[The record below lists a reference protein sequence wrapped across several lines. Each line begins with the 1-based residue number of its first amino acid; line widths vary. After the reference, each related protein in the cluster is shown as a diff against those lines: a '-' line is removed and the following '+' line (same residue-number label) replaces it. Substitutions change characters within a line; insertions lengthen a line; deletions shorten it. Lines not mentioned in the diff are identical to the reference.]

1 MAKTKFGNWLW
12 KTATAFN
19 PIKDIYEWIKDATH
33 NSSDGTYRGFGSSLF
48 NGTAIAREDYERQKE
63 LNQIAMDFNASE
75 AEKNRQ
81 FQERMS
87 NTQFQRSLQD
97 MKLAGINPI
106 LAYQSSA
113 GVPSGA
119 QASGSSSSVPSGT
132 ADPFT
137 GLLSIVSGLITK
149 IPEFDKMQ
157 MLKKVYEEN
166 NKKGR

>member
-12 KTATAFN
+12 KTATSFN
-19 PIKDIYEWIKDATH
+19 PVKDIYEWIKDATH
-33 NSSDGTYRGFGSSLF
+33 NPEDGIYRGFGSSLF

-63 LNQIAMDFNASE
+63 LNQTAMNFNASE

-81 FQERMS
+81 FQERMF
-87 NTQFQRSLQD
+87 NTQFQRSVQD

-119 QASGSSSSVPSGT
+119 QASGSSSSVPSGNYDIT
-132 ADPFT
+132 T
-137 GLLSIVSGLITK
+137 SLLGLMAGLITK
-149 IPEFDKMQ
+149 IK
-157 MLKKVYEEN
+157 
-166 NKKGR
+166 